1 MKKQNN
7 QSALVGITEITKRYL
22 PVSKRLARKF
32 VSTYLDYKLIGNR
45 IFVDRAALEKLLNDP
60 NREKFPLNL

>member
-1 MKKQNN
+1 MKNQNN
-7 QSALVGITEITKRYL
+7 HSALVGITEITKRYL

-45 IFVDRAALEKLLNDP
+45 IFVDRATLERLLNDP
-60 NREKFPLNL
+60 NREKFPLNF